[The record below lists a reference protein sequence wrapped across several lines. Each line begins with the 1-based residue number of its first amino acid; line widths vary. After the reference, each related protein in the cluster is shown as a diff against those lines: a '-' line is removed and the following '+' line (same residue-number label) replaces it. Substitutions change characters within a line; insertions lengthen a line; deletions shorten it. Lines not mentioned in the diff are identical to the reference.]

1 MIESYDKNMG
11 NYTNLI
17 CKKMINYLNS
27 KLAEFDIT
35 AEQWQVMLTLSKH
48 NKINQKLL
56 AGEVKKDQPTLT
68 RMLDI
73 LERKSLVERHLSKE
87 DRRSYSVH
95 ITEKGLH
102 LTEELVPYIED
113 IFKKLLNGISEK
125 DLNIYLDVLNKIDIN
140 ITKGNVK
147 VNTFHAEDG
156 T

>member
-1 MIESYDKNMG
+1 MIESYDKNVG

-27 KLAEFDIT
+27 KLAEYDIT
-35 AEQWQVMLTLSKH
+35 AEQWQVMLILSKH

-95 ITEKGLH
+95 ITEKGLNQ
-102 LTEELVPYIED
+102 TEKLVPYIED
-113 IFKKLLNGISEK
+113 IFKNLLDGISEE
-125 DLNIYLDVLNKIDIN
+125 DLNIYLDVLDKININ
-140 ITKGNVK
+140 ITNLNKK
-147 VNTFHAEDG
+147 CD
-156 T
+156 

>member
-1 MIESYDKNMG
+1 MIGSYDKNVG

-27 KLAEFDIT
+27 KLAEFDLT
-35 AEQWQVMLTLSKH
+35 AEQWQVMLILSKH

-56 AGEVKKDQPTLT
+56 AAEVKKDQPTLT

-95 ITEKGLH
+95 ITEKGLNQ
-102 LTEELVPYIED
+102 TEKLSPYIED
-113 IFKKLLNGISEK
+113 IFKNLLDGISEE
-125 DLNIYLDVLNKIDIN
+125 DLSIYLDVLDKIDIN
-140 ITKGNVK
+140 ITNLNIKCG
-147 VNTFHAEDG
+147 
-156 T
+156 

>member
-1 MIESYDKNMG
+1 MIESFDKNVG

-35 AEQWQVMLTLSKH
+35 AEQWQVMLILSKH

-95 ITEKGLH
+95 ITEKGLN
-102 LTEELVPYIED
+102 LTEKLVPYIED
-113 IFKKLLNGISEK
+113 IFKKILDGISEK
-125 DLNIYLDVLNKIDIN
+125 DLNIYLDVLNKININ
-140 ITKGNVK
+140 ITNLNKKCG
-147 VNTFHAEDG
+147 
-156 T
+156 